1 MRRLVWVIGM
11 LVLACAAGWS
21 QPTVTQSVDVSHLRI
36 GNLTTRT
43 VTVSL
48 PATDPVLPSALLQLQ
63 IDARLTVQGVT
74 GPAKVTAAA
83 TLTYTDASGTQ
94 KVLTSNPVSLYL
106 SGVALPDR
114 PDASGLLKITIED
127 LRPGDSEP
135 VAVTAKRTT

>member
-1 MRRLVWVIGM
+1 MMRRPVWVIGM
-11 LVLACAAGWS
+11 LVLASAAGWS

-83 TLTYTDASGTQ
+83 TLTYTDASGGHT
-94 KVLTSNPVSLYL
+94 VTSNAVSLYL